1 MVWLFVL
8 ACAGAVGTATAVA
21 VPPQGNFT
29 ITPTQP
35 NQGDPAVFRCE
46 PCPSSTSVAWDLTG
60 SSSFERSGTTATVT
74 FSTVATRTMRMR
86 LTRNGEVTIVS
97 RSVTVNG
104 RPTISFDFAPSS
116 PLAGQAVAFSSQAS
130 DPEDNPIT
138 RTWTFG
144 DGATATGSAP
154 THAYAAAGTY
164 TISAKATDS
173 RGASST
179 VTRQITVRP
188 DPGPT
193 ASFDFVTHRAGH
205 G

>member
-1 MVWLFVL
+1 M
-8 ACAGAVGTATAVA
+8 
-21 VPPQGNFT
+21 
-29 ITPTQP
+29 
-35 NQGDPAVFRCE
+35 FRCE

-97 RSVTVNG
+97 KSVTVNG
-104 RPTISFDFAPSS
+104 RPTVSFDFAPSS
-116 PLAGQAVAFSSQAS
+116 PLAGQEVAFTSQAS
-130 DPEDNPIT
+130 DPENNPIT

-164 TISAKATDS
+164 TISAQGNRLA
-173 RGASST
+173 R
-179 VTRQITVRP
+179 RQQHGHAADHGEAGSGTHRLLRLL
-188 DPGPT
+188 
-193 ASFDFVTHRAGH
+193 THRAGH